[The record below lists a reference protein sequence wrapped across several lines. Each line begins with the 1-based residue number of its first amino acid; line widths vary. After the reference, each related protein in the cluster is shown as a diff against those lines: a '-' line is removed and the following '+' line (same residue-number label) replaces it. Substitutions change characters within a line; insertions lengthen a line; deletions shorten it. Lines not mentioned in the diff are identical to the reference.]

1 MKCQFFST
9 NTSLPSPNPGARRLR
24 PKWQLD
30 EGSHIFSILFSLLSQ
45 FTTFAP
51 MKREIKGNACVFC
64 ASSASI
70 DSRYLDAAREL
81 GTLLAR
87 RGWRCVNGGGA
98 VGLMG
103 AVTDGTLD
111 AGGEVTGVIPKFMV
125 DNGWCYDRLE
135 DVIVTADMHQRK
147 QMMSEM
153 ADAVIAL
160 PGGVGT
166 LEELLETLTWRQLSL
181 VKVPVII
188 LNTLGYYDP
197 LLAMLGH
204 AINEGFMKP
213 VHSRLWSVA
222 STPLEAIDMLEHAE
236 TIEFESKY

>member
-1 MKCQFFST
+1 
-9 NTSLPSPNPGARRLR
+9 
-24 PKWQLD
+24 
-30 EGSHIFSILFSLLSQ
+30 
-45 FTTFAP
+45 
-51 MKREIKGNACVFC
+51 MKRKMKGNVCVFC
-64 ASSASI
+64 ASSANI
-70 DSRYLDAAREL
+70 DASYLDAAHEL
-81 GTLLAR
+81 GRLLAQG
-87 RGWRCVNGGGA
+87 GWRCVNGGGA

-135 DVIVTADMHQRK
+135 NVIITADMHQRK

-166 LEELLETLTWRQLSL
+166 LEELLETLTWRQLGL

-188 LNTLGYYDP
+188 LNSLGYYDA
-197 LLAMLGH
+197 LLDMLQH
-204 AINEGFMKP
+204 AIDEGFMKP
-213 VHSRLWSVA
+213 SHAQLWQVA
-222 STPLEAIDMLEHAE
+222 ATPADAIALLDNKRPM
-236 TIEFESKY
+236 EFESKY